1 MNRFKTFFSSFRNAL
16 ISIVCAMLA
25 VTVIGTGVVLAAG
38 AGRRDAAMDRN
49 TAFGYALADAGLS
62 EQDVTVTKQKLHKDG
77 ETQHYDIEF
86 FTEKYDYSYEIDAFS
101 GAVLD
106 VSMEALFD
114 KPQASSGIGA
124 GDQQTAG
131 QPGQDQ
137 SGQQTAGQPGQDQS
151 GQQTAGQPGQ
161 NQSGQQTAGQ
171 PGQDQSGQQTAGQP
185 GQDQSNQP
193 TSGQSGQ
200 DQGNQPNSGQQ
211 GLLDLE
217 TVKALA
223 LADAGVKAD
232 TAVFTQSELEWEDG
246 VQVYDLEF
254 RTSEA
259 EYDYEINAVTG
270 AIISKDAEGRWNNQ
284 GGPVDLEGAKAVA
297 LADAG
302 VKAADAVFRKSELEW
317 EDGVKVYDIE
327 FYTSEAE
334 YDYEINASTGA
345 VLDKSME
352 LFENHVPSADLQG
365 SAGSYIG
372 VDQAKAIA
380 VSNSGFKAED
390 VIFTKT
396 KLERDKGSVRYE
408 VEFYKDRMEYE
419 YSIDAYTGSI
429 LEYESEYDD

>member
-161 NQSGQQTAGQ
+161 
-171 PGQDQSGQQTAGQP
+171 DQSGQQTAGQP

-193 TSGQSGQ
+193 TPGQSGQ

>member
-137 SGQQTAGQPGQDQS
+137 SGQQTAGQPGQD
-151 GQQTAGQPGQ
+151 
-161 NQSGQQTAGQ
+161 QSGQQTAGQ

-334 YDYEINASTGA
+334 YDYEIDASTGA

-352 LFENHVPSADLQG
+352 LFETHVPSADLQG

>member
-101 GAVLD
+101 GEVLD

-151 GQQTAGQPGQ
+151 
-161 NQSGQQTAGQ
+161 
-171 PGQDQSGQQTAGQP
+171 
-185 GQDQSNQP
+185 NQP
-193 TSGQSGQ
+193 TPGQSGQ

>member
-62 EQDVTVTKQKLHKDG
+62 EQDVTVTKQKLHKEG

-124 GDQQTAG
+124 GDQQTG
-131 QPGQDQ
+131 
-137 SGQQTAGQPGQDQS
+137 
-151 GQQTAGQPGQ
+151 GQPGQ

-171 PGQDQSGQQTAGQP
+171 PGQDQSSQQTAGQP
-185 GQDQSNQP
+185 GQDQNGQP
-193 TSGQSGQ
+193 NAGQSGQ
-200 DQGNQPNSGQQ
+200 DQGNQPTPGQPNAGQQ

-223 LADAGVKAD
+223 LADAGVKAAD
-232 TAVFTQSELEWEDG
+232 AVFTESELEWEDG

-302 VKAADAVFRKSELEW
+302 VKAADAVFTESELEW

-334 YDYEINASTGA
+334 YDYEIDASTGA

-352 LFENHVPSADLQG
+352 LFETHVPSADLQG

-380 VSNSGFKAED
+380 VSNSGESAQVF
-390 VIFTKT
+390 
-396 KLERDKGSVRYE
+396 LQ
-408 VEFYKDRMEYE
+408 
-419 YSIDAYTGSI
+419 TG
-429 LEYESEYDD
+429 

>member
-161 NQSGQQTAGQ
+161 
-171 PGQDQSGQQTAGQP
+171 
-185 GQDQSNQP
+185 DQSNQP
-193 TSGQSGQ
+193 TPGQSGQ

-232 TAVFTQSELEWEDG
+232 TAVFTQ
-246 VQVYDLEF
+246 
-254 RTSEA
+254 
-259 EYDYEINAVTG
+259 
-270 AIISKDAEGRWNNQ
+270 
-284 GGPVDLEGAKAVA
+284 
-297 LADAG
+297 
-302 VKAADAVFRKSELEW
+302 SELEW

>member
-161 NQSGQQTAGQ
+161 
-171 PGQDQSGQQTAGQP
+171 
-185 GQDQSNQP
+185 DQSNQP
-193 TSGQSGQ
+193 TPGQSGQ

-232 TAVFTQSELEWEDG
+232 TAVFTESELEWEDG

-327 FYTSEAE
+327 FYTSKAE

>member
-49 TAFGYALADAGLS
+49 TAFGYALADAGVS

-124 GDQQTAG
+124 GDQQTGG
-131 QPGQDQ
+131 QPGQNQ
-137 SGQQTAGQPGQDQS
+137 GGQQTAGQPGQDQS

-161 NQSGQQTAGQ
+161 NQG
-171 PGQDQSGQQTAGQP
+171 GQQTAGQP

-193 TSGQSGQ
+193 TPGQSGQ

>member
-62 EQDVTVTKQKLHKDG
+62 EQDVTVTKQKLHKEG

-124 GDQQTAG
+124 GDQQTG
-131 QPGQDQ
+131 
-137 SGQQTAGQPGQDQS
+137 
-151 GQQTAGQPGQ
+151 GQPGQ

-193 TSGQSGQ
+193 TPGQSGQ

-223 LADAGVKAD
+223 LADAGVKAAD
-232 TAVFTQSELEWEDG
+232 AVFTESELEWEDG

-302 VKAADAVFRKSELEW
+302 VKAADAVFTESELEW

-334 YDYEINASTGA
+334 YDYEIDASTGA

-352 LFENHVPSADLQG
+352 LFETHVPSADLQG

>member
-151 GQQTAGQPGQ
+151 
-161 NQSGQQTAGQ
+161 
-171 PGQDQSGQQTAGQP
+171 
-185 GQDQSNQP
+185 NQP
-193 TSGQSGQ
+193 TPGQSGQ
-200 DQGNQPNSGQQ
+200 DQSNQPNSGQQ

-232 TAVFTQSELEWEDG
+232 AAVFTQSELKWEDG

-254 RTSEA
+254 HASEA
-259 EYDYEINAVTG
+259 EYDYEIDAVTG

-317 EDGVKVYDIE
+317 KDGVKVYDIE

-334 YDYEINASTGA
+334 YDYEIDASTGS

>member
-62 EQDVTVTKQKLHKDG
+62 EQDVTVTKQKLHKEG

-124 GDQQTAG
+124 GDQQTGGQPGQNQSGRQTAG

-137 SGQQTAGQPGQDQS
+137 SSQQTAGQPGQDQN
-151 GQQTAGQPGQ
+151 GQP
-161 NQSGQQTAGQ
+161 NA
-171 PGQDQSGQQTAGQP
+171 
-185 GQDQSNQP
+185 
-193 TSGQSGQ
+193 GQSGQ
-200 DQGNQPNSGQQ
+200 DQGNQPTPGQPNAGQQ

-223 LADAGVKAD
+223 LADAGVKAAD
-232 TAVFTQSELEWEDG
+232 AVFTESELEWEDG

-302 VKAADAVFRKSELEW
+302 VKAADAVFTESELEW

-334 YDYEINASTGA
+334 YDYEIDASTGA

-352 LFENHVPSADLQG
+352 LFETHVPSADLQG

>member
-161 NQSGQQTAGQ
+161 
-171 PGQDQSGQQTAGQP
+171 
-185 GQDQSNQP
+185 DQSNQP
-193 TSGQSGQ
+193 TPGQSGQ

-327 FYTSEAE
+327 FYTSKAE

>member
-16 ISIVCAMLA
+16 ISILCAMLA

-151 GQQTAGQPGQ
+151 
-161 NQSGQQTAGQ
+161 
-171 PGQDQSGQQTAGQP
+171 
-185 GQDQSNQP
+185 NQP
-193 TSGQSGQ
+193 TPGQSGQ
-200 DQGNQPNSGQQ
+200 DQSNQPNSGQQ

-232 TAVFTQSELEWEDG
+232 AAVFTQSELKWEDG
-246 VQVYDLEF
+246 VQVYELEF
-254 RTSEA
+254 HASEA
-259 EYDYEINAVTG
+259 EYDYEIDAVTG

-317 EDGVKVYDIE
+317 KDGVKVYDIE

-334 YDYEINASTGA
+334 YDYEIDASTGS

>member
-62 EQDVTVTKQKLHKDG
+62 EQDVTVTKQKLHKEG

-124 GDQQTAG
+124 GDQQTG
-131 QPGQDQ
+131 
-137 SGQQTAGQPGQDQS
+137 
-151 GQQTAGQPGQ
+151 GQPGQ

-171 PGQDQSGQQTAGQP
+171 PGQDQSSQQTAGQP
-185 GQDQSNQP
+185 GQDQNGQP
-193 TSGQSGQ
+193 NAGQSGQ
-200 DQGNQPNSGQQ
+200 DQGNQPTPGQPNAGQQ

-223 LADAGVKAD
+223 LADAGVKAAD
-232 TAVFTQSELEWEDG
+232 AVFTESELEWEDG

-254 RTSEA
+254 LTSEA

-302 VKAADAVFRKSELEW
+302 VKAADAVFTESELEW

-334 YDYEINASTGA
+334 YDYEIDASTGA

-352 LFENHVPSADLQG
+352 LFETHVPSADLQG

>member
-62 EQDVTVTKQKLHKDG
+62 EQDVTVTKQKLHKEG

-124 GDQQTAG
+124 GDQQTG
-131 QPGQDQ
+131 
-137 SGQQTAGQPGQDQS
+137 
-151 GQQTAGQPGQ
+151 GQPGQ

-171 PGQDQSGQQTAGQP
+171 PGQDQNGQP
-185 GQDQSNQP
+185 NA
-193 TSGQSGQ
+193 GQSGQ
-200 DQGNQPNSGQQ
+200 DQGNQPTPGQPNAGQQ

-223 LADAGVKAD
+223 LADAGVKAAD
-232 TAVFTQSELEWEDG
+232 AVFTESELEWEDG

-302 VKAADAVFRKSELEW
+302 VKAADAVFTESELEW

-334 YDYEINASTGA
+334 YDYEIDASTGA

-352 LFENHVPSADLQG
+352 LFETHVPSADLQG

>member
-124 GDQQTAG
+124 GDQQTG
-131 QPGQDQ
+131 
-137 SGQQTAGQPGQDQS
+137 
-151 GQQTAGQPGQ
+151 GQPGQ

-171 PGQDQSGQQTAGQP
+171 PGQDQSSQQTAGQP
-185 GQDQSNQP
+185 GQDQNGQP
-193 TSGQSGQ
+193 NAGQSGQ
-200 DQGNQPNSGQQ
+200 DQGNQPTPGQPNAGQQ

>member
-137 SGQQTAGQPGQDQS
+137 SGQQTAGQPGQ
-151 GQQTAGQPGQ
+151 

-193 TSGQSGQ
+193 TPGPSGQ

>member
-62 EQDVTVTKQKLHKDG
+62 EQDVTVTKQKLHKEG

-124 GDQQTAG
+124 GDQQTGG
-131 QPGQDQ
+131 QPGQNQ

-151 GQQTAGQPGQ
+151 
-161 NQSGQQTAGQ
+161 SQQTAGQ

-193 TSGQSGQ
+193 TPGQSGQ

-223 LADAGVKAD
+223 LADAGVKAAD
-232 TAVFTQSELEWEDG
+232 AVFTESELEWEDG

-302 VKAADAVFRKSELEW
+302 VKAADAVFTESELEW

-334 YDYEINASTGA
+334 YDYEIDASTGA

-352 LFENHVPSADLQG
+352 LFETHVPSADLQG

>member
-25 VTVIGTGVVLAAG
+25 VTVIGTGVVLAVG

-161 NQSGQQTAGQ
+161 
-171 PGQDQSGQQTAGQP
+171 
-185 GQDQSNQP
+185 DQSNQP
-193 TSGQSGQ
+193 TPGQSGQ

>member
-137 SGQQTAGQPGQDQS
+137 SGQQTAGQPGK
-151 GQQTAGQPGQ
+151 
-161 NQSGQQTAGQ
+161 
-171 PGQDQSGQQTAGQP
+171 DQSGQQTAGQP

-193 TSGQSGQ
+193 TPGQSGQ

>member
-151 GQQTAGQPGQ
+151 
-161 NQSGQQTAGQ
+161 
-171 PGQDQSGQQTAGQP
+171 
-185 GQDQSNQP
+185 NQP
-193 TSGQSGQ
+193 TPGQSGQ

-232 TAVFTQSELEWEDG
+232 NAVFTQSELEWEDG

>member
-62 EQDVTVTKQKLHKDG
+62 EQDVTVTKQKLHKEG

-124 GDQQTAG
+124 GDQQTG
-131 QPGQDQ
+131 
-137 SGQQTAGQPGQDQS
+137 
-151 GQQTAGQPGQ
+151 GQPGQ

-171 PGQDQSGQQTAGQP
+171 PGQNQSGQPTPGQP
-185 GQDQSNQP
+185 NA
-193 TSGQSGQ
+193 
-200 DQGNQPNSGQQ
+200 GQQ

-223 LADAGVKAD
+223 LADAGVKAAD
-232 TAVFTQSELEWEDG
+232 AVFTESELEWEDG

>member
-1 MNRFKTFFSSFRNAL
+1 
-16 ISIVCAMLA
+16 MLA

-49 TAFGYALADAGLS
+49 TAFGYALADAGVS

-124 GDQQTAG
+124 GDQQTGG
-131 QPGQDQ
+131 QPGQNQ
-137 SGQQTAGQPGQDQS
+137 GGQQTAGQPGQDQS

-161 NQSGQQTAGQ
+161 NQG
-171 PGQDQSGQQTAGQP
+171 GQQTAGQP

-193 TSGQSGQ
+193 TPGQSGQ

>member
-161 NQSGQQTAGQ
+161 
-171 PGQDQSGQQTAGQP
+171 
-185 GQDQSNQP
+185 DQSNQP
-193 TSGQSGQ
+193 TPGQSGQ

-270 AIISKDAEGRWNNQ
+270 AIISKDAEGRWNDQ

>member
-16 ISIVCAMLA
+16 ISILCAMLA

-161 NQSGQQTAGQ
+161 
-171 PGQDQSGQQTAGQP
+171 DQSGQQTAGQP

-193 TSGQSGQ
+193 TPGQSGQ
-200 DQGNQPNSGQQ
+200 DQSNQPNSGQQ

-232 TAVFTQSELEWEDG
+232 AAVFTQSELKWEDG

-254 RTSEA
+254 HASEA
-259 EYDYEINAVTG
+259 EYDYEIDAVTG

-317 EDGVKVYDIE
+317 KDGVKVYDIE

>member
-161 NQSGQQTAGQ
+161 
-171 PGQDQSGQQTAGQP
+171 
-185 GQDQSNQP
+185 DQSNQP
-193 TSGQSGQ
+193 TPGQSGQ

-270 AIISKDAEGRWNNQ
+270 AIISKDAEGRWNDQ

-396 KLERDKGSVRYE
+396 KLERAKGSGRYE

>member
-124 GDQQTAG
+124 GDQQTG
-131 QPGQDQ
+131 
-137 SGQQTAGQPGQDQS
+137 
-151 GQQTAGQPGQ
+151 GQPGQ

-185 GQDQSNQP
+185 GQDQNGQP
-193 TSGQSGQ
+193 NAGQSGQ
-200 DQGNQPNSGQQ
+200 DQGNQPTPGQPNAGQQ

-429 LEYESEYDD
+429 LEYESVYDD

>member
-62 EQDVTVTKQKLHKDG
+62 EQDVTVTKQKLHKEG

-124 GDQQTAG
+124 GDQQTG
-131 QPGQDQ
+131 
-137 SGQQTAGQPGQDQS
+137 
-151 GQQTAGQPGQ
+151 GQPGQ

-171 PGQDQSGQQTAGQP
+171 PGQDQSSQQTAGQP
-185 GQDQSNQP
+185 GQDQNGQP
-193 TSGQSGQ
+193 NAGQSGQ
-200 DQGNQPNSGQQ
+200 DQGNQPTPGQPNAGQQ

-223 LADAGVKAD
+223 LADAGVKAAD
-232 TAVFTQSELEWEDG
+232 AVFTESELEWEDG

-302 VKAADAVFRKSELEW
+302 VKAADAVFTESELEW

-334 YDYEINASTGA
+334 YDYEIDASTGA

-352 LFENHVPSADLQG
+352 LFETHVPSADLQG

>member
-161 NQSGQQTAGQ
+161 
-171 PGQDQSGQQTAGQP
+171 
-185 GQDQSNQP
+185 DQSNQP
-193 TSGQSGQ
+193 TPGQSGQ

>member
-25 VTVIGTGVVLAAG
+25 VTVIGTGVVLAVG

-161 NQSGQQTAGQ
+161 
-171 PGQDQSGQQTAGQP
+171 DQSGQQTAGQP

-193 TSGQSGQ
+193 TPGQSGQ

>member
-161 NQSGQQTAGQ
+161 
-171 PGQDQSGQQTAGQP
+171 
-185 GQDQSNQP
+185 DQSNQP
-193 TSGQSGQ
+193 TPGQSGQ

-270 AIISKDAEGRWNNQ
+270 AIISKDAEGRWNDQ

-429 LEYESEYDD
+429 VEYESEYDD

>member
-151 GQQTAGQPGQ
+151 
-161 NQSGQQTAGQ
+161 
-171 PGQDQSGQQTAGQP
+171 
-185 GQDQSNQP
+185 NQP
-193 TSGQSGQ
+193 TPGQSGQ

-327 FYTSEAE
+327 FYTSKAE

>member
-49 TAFGYALADAGLS
+49 TAFGYALADAGVS

-124 GDQQTAG
+124 GDQQTG
-131 QPGQDQ
+131 
-137 SGQQTAGQPGQDQS
+137 
-151 GQQTAGQPGQ
+151 GQPGQ
-161 NQSGQQTAGQ
+161 NQG
-171 PGQDQSGQQTAGQP
+171 GQQTAGQP

-193 TSGQSGQ
+193 TPGQSGQ

>member
-151 GQQTAGQPGQ
+151 
-161 NQSGQQTAGQ
+161 
-171 PGQDQSGQQTAGQP
+171 
-185 GQDQSNQP
+185 NQP
-193 TSGQSGQ
+193 TPGQSGQ

-270 AIISKDAEGRWNNQ
+270 AIISKDAEGRWNDQ